1 MIHALPLD
9 HIWGPMNENFERKA
23 EKLMAWLLPE
33 WPKDEKGNPEG
44 IRIFILSPEDI
55 AYIAAHNLNEKGVE
69 RLTEMDAGDIIH
81 RVSKRLEYGLEDWSV
96 LVWDQVYFDFL
107 MGTDDRDDLME
118 KR

>member
-1 MIHALPLD
+1 MIHGSAPD
-9 HIWGPMNENFERKA
+9 HIWGPMDENFERKA

-55 AYIAAHNLNEKGVE
+55 AYIAADKLNEKGVE
-69 RLTEMDAGDIIH
+69 RLTEMDAGDLIH
-81 RVSKRLEYGLEDWSV
+81 GVSKRLEYGLEDWSV

-107 MGTDDRDDLME
+107 RGTDDWDDLVE
-118 KR
+118 DC